1 MLKRIGIVLNDRM
14 AAATALAS
22 SLSQMLR
29 GKGHDCWDSPAE
41 NDDKLR
47 ELAGGTDLIVTVG
60 GDGTILRTA
69 RHAVPAQVPI
79 LGVNMGNVGFMT
91 EFNGSVAMEQVPR
104 YLSSECWIEERA
116 VLDVEVT
123 QEANTTPKVHRSW
136 ALNEVVVGRDAPAR
150 LVSIDARIDSA
161 ELTTYKADGVIVAT
175 ATGSTAYALAVGGPV
190 LDPRCQE
197 LLLLPVSPHMSLANP
212 IVVHQDSV
220 VELIVGAGHEATA
233 SLDGQVDYKLQAGD
247 RIVARRSHQVARFL
261 RGKSPTYF
269 YATLT
274 QRLNMRGKP

>member
-1 MLKRIGIVLNDRM
+1 MKRIGIVFNARM
-14 AAATALAS
+14 AAATALAGT
-22 SLSQMLR
+22 LTQTLR
-29 GKGHDCWDSPAE
+29 GQGHECWESPAE
-41 NDDKLR
+41 EDDKLK

-69 RHAVPAQVPI
+69 RSAVPAEVPI

-91 EFNGSVAMEQVPR
+91 ELRGEVAMEQVPQ
-104 YLSSECWIEERA
+104 YVSSEGWIEERM

-123 QEANTTPKVHRSW
+123 QASTAPPKVHRSW

-150 LVSIDARIDSA
+150 LVSIDVRIDSA
-161 ELTTYKADGVIVAT
+161 AVTTYKADGVIVAT
-175 ATGSTAYALAVGGPV
+175 ATGSTAYALAAGGPV

-197 LLLLPVSPHMSLANP
+197 MLLLPVSPHMSLATP
-212 IVVHQDSV
+212 IIVHQDSV
-220 VELIVGAGHEATA
+220 VELIVGAGNDATA

-247 RIVARRSHQVARFL
+247 RVLARRGAQVARFL

-274 QRLNMRGKP
+274 HRLNTRGKS